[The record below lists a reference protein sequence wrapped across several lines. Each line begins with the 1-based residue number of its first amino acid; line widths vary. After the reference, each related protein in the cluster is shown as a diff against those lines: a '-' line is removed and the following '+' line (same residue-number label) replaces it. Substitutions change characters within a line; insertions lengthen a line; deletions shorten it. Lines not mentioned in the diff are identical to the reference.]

1 MQNSTIFKKIMRN
14 IAIFAS
20 GSGTNAEKLIH
31 FFRTSPFGKVCL
43 VLTNNKNAGV
53 IQRAQA
59 NDIETLIFTKEQ
71 FYDTDEVLGLMKK
84 REIDF
89 VVLAGFLWLVPP
101 RLLKE
106 YENKIVNIH
115 PALLPAYGGKGMYGH
130 HVHEAVISN
139 GEKESGI
146 TIHYVNQKYDEGDII
161 FQARCSVE
169 KGDTPDSLASR
180 IHLLEYEHFPR
191 VVDQLLEKL

>member
-1 MQNSTIFKKIMRN
+1 MQNSTIFKKIMKN

-20 GSGTNAEKLIH
+20 GSGTNAENLIN
-31 FFRTSPFGKVCL
+31 FFRMSPFGRVCL

-53 IQRAQA
+53 IPRSQS
-59 NDIETLIFTKEQ
+59 NDIETFIFTRKQ
-71 FYDTDEVLGLMKK
+71 FYHTDEVLDLMKQ

-101 RLLKE
+101 QLLE
-106 YENKIVNIH
+106 GYGNKIVNIH

-130 HVHEAVISN
+130 HVHEAVITN

-146 TIHYVNQKYDEGDII
+146 SIHYVNQKYDEGDII
-161 FQARCSVE
+161 FQARCVVE
-169 KGDTPDSLASR
+169 TGDTPDTLASK
-180 IHLLEYEHFPR
+180 IHHLEYEHFPR
-191 VVDQLLEKL
+191 VVEQLLQKL